1 MTTCLM
7 SARQSSECKSH
18 TAGNKSAMDL
28 VPITSSLTYMCS
40 ETTSSLWTLSWCL
53 WFPSWCWPPLTSRC
67 SGQSIA
73 QGGAVRARGRALGRG
88 GTRASLPCSYSWS
101 WCLGCVTSSGLSSMC
116 MRCEVD
122 TTIHMASN
130 IFCRWLWWF
139 KAWVMATGP
148 TGAPS
153 WVMSPTSS
161 LCSTARS
168 TSSST
173 AGKTLPSGAG
183 LSGPNFTKFLFHS
196 PS

>member
-1 MTTCLM
+1 MTTCQM
-7 SARQSSECKSH
+7 SARLSSECKSH
-18 TAGNKSAMDL
+18 TAGNVS
-28 VPITSSLTYMCS
+28 VPSISSLTYMSS
-40 ETTSSLWTLSWCL
+40 ETTSSLWTSSWCR
-53 WFPSWCWPPLTSRC
+53 WSHSWCWPPLTSPC
-67 SGQSIA
+67 SGQSSA
-73 QGGAVRARGRALGRG
+73 QGWAVRGQAKGRGPGRG

-122 TTIHMASN
+122 TTFHVANN